1 MFEANASYIA
11 ILANLVF
18 ALAVAAGM
26 VGLDYL
32 VGPKRPNKTK
42 SLPYECGFVDDA
54 APREEGFGDRIFVR
68 FIVVAML
75 FILFDVETIFLY
87 PWAVLF
93 KKLGFAGFVEMG
105 AFMVVLVF
113 GLYYVVKK
121 GVFEWD

>member
-1 MFEANASYIA
+1 LKMLEGNANYIA
-11 ILANLVF
+11 ILTNLVF
-18 ALAVAAGM
+18 AAAFAIGM
-26 VGLDYL
+26 VAVDFL
-32 VGPKRPNKTK
+32 VGPKRPGRTK
-42 SLPYECGFVDDA
+42 SLPYECGFVEDE
-54 APREEGFGDRIFVR
+54 PRDGSGDRIFVR

-93 KKLGFAGFVEMG
+93 KKLGFMGFVEML
-105 AFMVVLVF
+105 AFVFVLMF